1 MDGKSL
7 LGPFVSLNDALDPLK
22 PAAKRFSFYASRARK
37 FIVQETN
44 RCCEK
49 SLDRNNRPMVNALAE
64 LAERSRLRL
73 MSLNYDDLPAASGI
87 QFFTGF
93 VADDAPYQR
102 FVTTPAWPEDQ
113 HTWCQ
118 LHGSVLFRVKS
129 HAEHGIVRYPNSR
142 AAARQKWVDNADW
155 YRYQDGHKSGLSPII
170 TGLRKTDAILS
181 EPFATYAHRL
191 RVEASSCDRWL
202 IIGYG
207 GGDPHINHLL
217 SQARAQWQKS
227 GQKHRVIVVGYYE
240 QQFATPFSTLV
251 FQGDALDWE
260 GVGSIWLFEEEDYDP
275 SKERMFRPR
284 RVSKW
289 TDELALTLDGVDW
302 AMGPGLSEIIKF
314 LEI

>member
-49 SLDRNNRPMVNALAE
+49 SLDRYNRPMVNALAE

-129 HAEHGIVRYPNSR
+129 HAEHGISSISKFTRSGAPEVG
-142 AAARQKWVDNADW
+142 RQC
-155 YRYQDGHKSGLSPII
+155 
-170 TGLRKTDAILS
+170 
-181 EPFATYAHRL
+181 RL
-191 RVEASSCDRWL
+191 VSL
-202 IIGYG
+202 
-207 GGDPHINHLL
+207 
-217 SQARAQWQKS
+217 
-227 GQKHRVIVVGYYE
+227 
-240 QQFATPFSTLV
+240 
-251 FQGDALDWE
+251 
-260 GVGSIWLFEEEDYDP
+260 
-275 SKERMFRPR
+275 PR
-284 RVSKW
+284 RPQERIISYNYW
-289 TDELALTLDGVDW
+289 TAKDRRN
-302 AMGPGLSEIIKF
+302 SE
-314 LEI
+314 